1 MSRTKSF
8 IVETFMQLLDEKP
21 LTKITVKDIVER
33 CGVNRNT
40 FYYYFHDIPELMS
53 WTMKEWVDQIIR
65 DNQDFA
71 SPADCTAAIVRQ
83 GLAHK
88 QALLHIYRS
97 LPREAFLQHLDR
109 AAEYIVGEYIA
120 NAVRELPVSR
130 RDQELLTHYYKCL
143 LVGMTLD
150 WMGKGMSYDPTEE
163 VMRIG
168 ELMEGS
174 GKRAFLK
181 SGGGEAAQD

>member
-1 MSRTKSF
+1 MSRTKSI
-8 IVETFMQLLDEKP
+8 IVETFLQLLDEKP

-40 FYYYFHDIPELMS
+40 FYYYFHDIPELME
-53 WTMKEWVDQIIR
+53 WTMKEWADQIIR
-65 DNQDFA
+65 DNRDFV

-97 LPREAFLQHLDR
+97 LPREAFLRDLDR
-109 AAEYIVGEYIA
+109 AAEYIVGQYIE
-120 NAVRELPVSR
+120 NAVKDLAVEQRDREL
-130 RDQELLTHYYKCL
+130 LIYYYKCL

-150 WMGKGMSYDPTEE
+150 WMEKGMADDPTEK
-163 VMRIG
+163 MTRIC

-181 SGGGEAAQD
+181 SGGREEENG